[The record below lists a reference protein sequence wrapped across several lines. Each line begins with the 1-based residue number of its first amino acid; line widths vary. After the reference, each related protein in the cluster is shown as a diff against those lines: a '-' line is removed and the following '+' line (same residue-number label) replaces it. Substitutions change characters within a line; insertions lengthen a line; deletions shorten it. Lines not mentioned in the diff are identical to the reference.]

1 MSMDSGGTEEPGW
14 DVDPEDEQGVAVV
27 AALGRQ
33 LKAWRES
40 ADMRP
45 ADFGAA
51 IQYGEDQVRKVEA
64 GKRIP
69 RPEYLDRADAVLKAG
84 GKISAMKA
92 DLEQVRYPRKIR
104 VLAKMEATA
113 VEIGTYNNH
122 NIHGLLQTEE
132 YARALFRTWRPA
144 YSPDEMERVVSGRM
158 ARHSIFERS
167 PAPALSFVQEEV
179 TLRRP
184 IGGTMVL
191 RRQLEHLLEVI
202 QLPNIEFQV
211 MPTDREDHA
220 GMEGLIEVLKFGD
233 GSAVGR
239 AEGAFYGRPV
249 SDPRHLRIL
258 ELRYGIIRAQAL
270 TPRESRDFIKRRP
283 RRRKQRLHRPPL
295 EAFLTAE
302 VPFSPY

>member
-1 MSMDSGGTEEPGW
+1 MSVDSSDGTEEPGW

-33 LKAWRES
+33 LKAWREAANMRA
-40 ADMRP
+40 ADL
-45 ADFGAA
+45 GAA
-51 IQYGEDQVRKVEA
+51 VGYGEDQVRKVEA

-69 RPEYLDRADAVLKAG
+69 RPEYLDRADAALKAG
-84 GKISAMKA
+84 GKIAAMKV
-92 DLEQVRYPRKIR
+92 DLEQVRYPKKIR
-104 VLAKMEATA
+104 DLKQREAKA

-122 NIHGLLQTEE
+122 NIYGLLQTEE
-132 YARALFRTWRPA
+132 YARALFRTSRPS
-144 YSPDEMERVVSGRM
+144 YTPDEMERMVSGRM
-158 ARHSIFERS
+158 ARRSIFQRS
-167 PAPALSFVQEEV
+167 PGPALSFVQEEV

-211 MPTDREDHA
+211 MPTNREDHA
-220 GMEGLIEVLKFGD
+220 GMEGLIELLKFAD

-239 AEGAFYGRPV
+239 AEGAFHGRPV
-249 SDPRHLRIL
+249 SDPKQLRIL

-270 TPRESRDFIKRRP
+270 TPRESRAFIEE
-283 RRRKQRLHRPPL
+283 LL
-295 EAFLTAE
+295 GET
-302 VPFSPY
+302 

>member
-1 MSMDSGGTEEPGW
+1 MSVDSDGTEEPGW

-33 LKAWRES
+33 LKAWRE
-40 ADMRP
+40 AAGMRP
-45 ADFGAA
+45 ADLGAA

-64 GKRIP
+64 GRRIP
-69 RPEYLDRADAVLKAG
+69 RPEYLDKADEVLRAG
-84 GKISAMKA
+84 GRISAMKA
-92 DLEQVRYPRKIR
+92 DMEQVRYPKKIR
-104 VLAKMEATA
+104 DLKRREGKA

-122 NIHGLLQTEE
+122 NIYGLLQTEE
-132 YARALFRTWRPA
+132 YARALFRTSRPA
-144 YSPDEMERVVSGRM
+144 YTADEMERMVSGRM
-158 ARHSIFERS
+158 ARQSIFERS

-211 MPTDREDHA
+211 MPTFREDHA
-220 GMEGLIEVLKFGD
+220 GMEGLIELLKFAD

-239 AEGAFYGRPV
+239 AEGAFHGRPV
-249 SDPRHLRIL
+249 SDPKQLRIL

-270 TPRESRDFIKRRP
+270 TPQESRAFIE
-283 RRRKQRLHRPPL
+283 QVLG
-295 EAFLTAE
+295 ET
-302 VPFSPY
+302 